1 MSKILM
7 KGNEAIA
14 QAAINAGCQCYF
26 GYPITPQ
33 NEIGEYMSSK
43 MIEIGRTYIS
53 AESELAAVNMLIGAG
68 STGTLAMTS
77 SSSCAIA
84 LMQEAISSMATAE
97 IPGVI
102 ISVMRA
108 GPGLGDIT
116 PSQADYFQ
124 SVKGG
129 GNGDYRTI
137 VLAPSTISEAVL
149 LTQKSF
155 YLAMKY
161 RNPTMLL
168 ADGILGQ
175 MMEPVEMPEG
185 NAFSTVNTDEWALD
199 GTGEGAQKRDGRSLM
214 SLHMGDDIL
223 EKLNHRIFKKYAQI
237 EEKEV
242 MYENYLCDDA
252 DIIITAFGTV
262 ARVAKSAVNTAR
274 ENGIKVGL
282 FRPITLWPFPSKEL
296 FAAAK
301 NAKCVLDIELNM
313 GQMIQDVKI
322 ALNGS
327 VPVKFFGKT
336 GGAIINSS
344 EIYNKILELSKE
356 KQYGTNL
363 AASI

>member
-137 VLAPSTISEAVL
+137 VLAPSTISETVL

-223 EKLNHRIFKKYAQI
+223 ERLNHRIFKKYAQI

-282 FRPITLWPFPSKEL
+282 FRPITLWPLPSKEL

>member
-1 MSKILM
+1 MSKVLM

-14 QAAINAGCQCYF
+14 QAAINAGCMCYF

-84 LMQEAISSMATAE
+84 LMQEGISSMATAE

-102 ISVMRA
+102 VSVMRA

-116 PSQADYFQ
+116 PSQADYTQ

-137 VLAPSTISEAVL
+137 VLAPSTINEAVI
-149 LTQKSF
+149 LTQKAF
-155 YLAMKY
+155 YLSMKY
-161 RNPTMLL
+161 RNPAMLL

-175 MMEPVEMPEG
+175 MMEPVEMPDG
-185 NAFSTVNTDEWALD
+185 NAFERVDTSQWSLS
-199 GTGEGAQKRDGRSLM
+199 GTGEYPNQRDGRSLM

-223 EKLNHRIFKKYAQI
+223 ERLNHRIFRKYSLI
-237 EEKEV
+237 EDNEV
-242 MYENYLCDDA
+242 MYEEYKCDDA
-252 DIIITAFGTV
+252 QILITAFGTV
-262 ARVAKSAVNTAR
+262 ARVAKSAVDAAR
-274 ENGIKVGL
+274 AKGIKVGL
-282 FRPITLWPFPSKEL
+282 FRPITLWPFP
-296 FAAAK
+296 AAQLNKCAADK
-301 NAKCVLDIELNM
+301 NVVLDIELNM
-313 GQMIQDVKI
+313 GQMLQDVKI
-322 ALNGS
+322 ALNGCTKT
-327 VPVKFFGKT
+327 VFFGKT
-336 GGAIINSS
+336 GGAIINSL
-344 EIYNKILELSKE
+344 EIFNKILELAKE
-356 KQYGTNL
+356 GQHERNTAK
-363 AASI
+363 SI

>member
-1 MSKILM
+1 MARVLM
-7 KGNEAIA
+7 KGNEAMA
-14 QAAINAGCQCYF
+14 QAAINAGCMCYF

-84 LMQEAISSMATAE
+84 LMQEGISSMATAE

-102 ISVMRA
+102 VSVMRA

-116 PSQADYFQ
+116 PSQADYTQ

-137 VLAPSTISEAVL
+137 VLAPSTINEAVI
-149 LTQKSF
+149 LTQKAF

-161 RNPTMLL
+161 RNPAMLL

-185 NAFSTVNTDEWALD
+185 NAFEHIDCSLWALD
-199 GTGEGAQKRDGRSLM
+199 GTGEDENARDGRSLM
-214 SLHMGDDIL
+214 SLHMGDNIL
-223 EKLNHRIFKKYAQI
+223 EKLNHRIFKKYALIQQN
-237 EEKEV
+237 ETMCEKY
-242 MYENYLCDDA
+242 MCDDA
-252 DIIITAFGTV
+252 DFIITAFGTV
-262 ARVAKSAVNTAR
+262 ARVAKSAVNMAR
-274 ENGIKVGL
+274 KQGIKVGL
-282 FRPITLWPFPSKEL
+282 FRPITLWPFPSDEL
-296 FAAAK
+296 FNCAK
-301 NAKCVLDIELNM
+301 GKKYVLDIELNM
-313 GQMIQDVKI
+313 GQMLQDVKI
-322 ALNGS
+322 ALNGCT
-327 VPVKFFGKT
+327 KTEFFGKT
-336 GGAIINSS
+336 GGAIINSV
-344 EIYNKILELSKE
+344 EILNKITEISKAG
-356 KQYGTNL
+356 QYETDL
-363 AASI
+363 TKSI

>member
-1 MSKILM
+1 
-7 KGNEAIA
+7 
-14 QAAINAGCQCYF
+14 
-26 GYPITPQ
+26 
-33 NEIGEYMSSK
+33 
-43 MIEIGRTYIS
+43 
-53 AESELAAVNMLIGAG
+53 
-68 STGTLAMTS
+68 
-77 SSSCAIA
+77 
-84 LMQEAISSMATAE
+84 
-97 IPGVI
+97 
-102 ISVMRA
+102 
-108 GPGLGDIT
+108 
-116 PSQADYFQ
+116 
-124 SVKGG
+124 
-129 GNGDYRTI
+129 
-137 VLAPSTISEAVL
+137 
-149 LTQKSF
+149 
-155 YLAMKY
+155 
-161 RNPTMLL
+161 
-168 ADGILGQ
+168 
-175 MMEPVEMPEG
+175 
-185 NAFSTVNTDEWALD
+185 
-199 GTGEGAQKRDGRSLM
+199 
-214 SLHMGDDIL
+214 
-223 EKLNHRIFKKYAQI
+223 
-237 EEKEV
+237 

>member
-223 EKLNHRIFKKYAQI
+223 ERLNHRIFKKYAQI

-327 VPVKFFGKT
+327 VPVEFFGKT

>member
-137 VLAPSTISEAVL
+137 VLAPSTINEAVL

-185 NAFSTVNTDEWALD
+185 NAFDKVDTSRWELD
-199 GTGEGAQKRDGRSLM
+199 GAKDRDGRSLM

-223 EKLNHRIFKKYAQI
+223 ERLNHRIFRKYAQI

-262 ARVAKSAVNTAR
+262 ARVAKSAVNAAR
-274 ENGIKVGL
+274 EKGIKVGL
-282 FRPITLWPFPSKEL
+282 FRPITLWPFPSREL

-301 NAKCVLDIELNM
+301 NKKCVLDIELNM

-327 VPVKFFGKT
+327 VPVEFFGKT

-363 AASI
+363 TASI

>member
-14 QAAINAGCQCYF
+14 QAAINAGCMCYF

-33 NEIGEYMSSK
+33 NEIGEFMSSK
-43 MIEIGRTYIS
+43 MIELGRTYIS

-102 ISVMRA
+102 VSVMRA

-137 VLAPSTISEAVL
+137 VLAPSTISEAVIL
-149 LTQKSF
+149 MQKAFWLS
-155 YLAMKY
+155 MKY
-161 RNPTMLL
+161 RNPAMLL

-185 NAFSTVNTDEWALD
+185 NAFGNIDNSSWSLN
-199 GTGEGAQKRDGRSLM
+199 GTGEGSNKRPSRSLM

-223 EKLNHRIFKKYAQI
+223 EKLNHRIFKKYAEI
-237 EEKEV
+237 EANEV
-242 MYENYLCDDA
+242 MYEEYMCQDA
-252 DIIITAFGTV
+252 EIIITAFGTV
-262 ARVAKSAVNTAR
+262 ARVAKSAVNHAR
-274 ENGIKVGL
+274 QKGIRVGL
-282 FRPITLWPFPSKEL
+282 FRPITLWPFPYKQL
-296 FAAAK
+296 KQCAQNKKF
-301 NAKCVLDIELNM
+301 VLDIELNM
-313 GQMIQDVKI
+313 GQMLQDVKI
-322 ALNGS
+322 GLNGCTK
-327 VPVKFFGKT
+327 VDFFGKT
-336 GGAIINSS
+336 GGAIINSL
-344 EIYNKILELSKE
+344 EIYNKILELTRE
-356 KQYGTNL
+356 GQYERNT
-363 AASI
+363 AKSI

>member
-137 VLAPSTISEAVL
+137 VLAPSTINEAVL

-185 NAFSTVNTDEWALD
+185 NAFSTIDTDEWALD

-223 EKLNHRIFKKYAQI
+223 ERLNHRIFKKYAQI

-262 ARVAKSAVNTAR
+262 ARVAKSAVNAAR
-274 ENGIKVGL
+274 EKGIKVGL

-296 FAAAK
+296 FATAK
-301 NAKCVLDIELNM
+301 NKKCVLDIELNM

-327 VPVKFFGKT
+327 VPVEFFGKT

-356 KQYGTNL
+356 KQYGTNF

>member
-1 MSKILM
+1 MSKVLM

-14 QAAINAGCQCYF
+14 QAAINAGCMCYF

-84 LMQEAISSMATAE
+84 LMQEGISSMATAE

-102 ISVMRA
+102 VSVMRA

-116 PSQADYFQ
+116 PSQADYTQ

-137 VLAPSTISEAVL
+137 VLAPSTINEAVI
-149 LTQKSF
+149 LTQKAF
-155 YLAMKY
+155 YLSMKY
-161 RNPTMLL
+161 RNPAMLL

-175 MMEPVEMPEG
+175 MMEPVEMPQG
-185 NAFSTVNTDEWALD
+185 NAFERVDTSDWALD
-199 GTGEGAQKRDGRSLM
+199 GIGEGVDERTARSLM
-214 SLHMGDDIL
+214 SLHMGDDVL
-223 EKLNHRIFKKYAQI
+223 ERLNHRIFKKYAQI
-237 EEKEV
+237 ESREI
-242 MYENYLCDDA
+242 MYENYMCDDA
-252 DIIITAFGTV
+252 QIIITAFGTV

-274 ENGIKVGL
+274 QNGIKVGL
-282 FRPITLWPFPSKEL
+282 FRPITLWPFPYNEL
-296 FAAAK
+296 STLARGK
-301 NAKCVLDIELNM
+301 KYVLDVELNM
-313 GQMIQDVKI
+313 GQMLQDVKI
-322 ALNGS
+322 ALNGCCETE
-327 VPVKFFGKT
+327 FFGKV
-336 GGAIINSS
+336 GGAIINSL
-344 EIYNKILELSKE
+344 EIYNKIIELTREGQHERHTAK
-356 KQYGTNL
+356 
-363 AASI
+363 SI

>member
-1 MSKILM
+1 MPKILM

-129 GNGDYRTI
+129 GNGDYRTV

-149 LTQKSF
+149 LTQRAF

-161 RNPTMLL
+161 RNPVMLL

-185 NAFSTVNTDEWALD
+185 SAFDKVDTTSWALD
-199 GTGEGAQKRDGRSLM
+199 GIGA
-214 SLHMGDDIL
+214 
-223 EKLNHRIFKKYAQI
+223 A
-237 EEKEV
+237 
-242 MYENYLCDDA
+242 
-252 DIIITAFGTV
+252 
-262 ARVAKSAVNTAR
+262 
-274 ENGIKVGL
+274 
-282 FRPITLWPFPSKEL
+282 
-296 FAAAK
+296 
-301 NAKCVLDIELNM
+301 
-313 GQMIQDVKI
+313 
-322 ALNGS
+322 
-327 VPVKFFGKT
+327 
-336 GGAIINSS
+336 GAWDSCR
-344 EIYNKILELSKE
+344 
-356 KQYGTNL
+356 GWC
-363 AASI
+363 

>member
-14 QAAINAGCQCYF
+14 QAAINAGCMCYF

-33 NEIGEYMSSK
+33 NEIGEFMSYK
-43 MIEIGRTYIS
+43 MPEIGRTYIS

-84 LMQEAISSMATAE
+84 LMQEAISSMATAQ

-137 VLAPSTISEAVL
+137 VLAPSTINESVM
-149 LTQKSF
+149 LTQKAF
-155 YLAMKY
+155 YLSMKY
-161 RNPTMLL
+161 RNPAMLL

-175 MMEPVEMPEG
+175 MMEPVDMPTG
-185 NAFSTVNTDEWALD
+185 NAFDKVPTNDWSLN
-199 GTGEGAQKRDGRSLM
+199 GIGEDSEKRNARSLM

-223 EKLNHRIFKKYAQI
+223 EKLNHLIFKKY
-237 EEKEV
+237 EKIQENEV
-242 MYENYLCDDA
+242 MYEKYLCDDA

-262 ARVAKSAVNTAR
+262 ARVAKSAVLSAR
-274 ENGIKVGL
+274 QNGVKAGL
-282 FRPITLWPFPSKEL
+282 FRPITLWPFPESEL
-296 FAAAK
+296 YSTAIGK
-301 NAKCVLDIELNM
+301 KCILDIELNM
-313 GQMIQDVKI
+313 GQMLQDVKI
-322 ALNGS
+322 AVNGKT
-327 VPVKFFGKT
+327 PIKFFGKT
-336 GGAIINSS
+336 GGAIINSV
-344 EIYNKILELSKE
+344 EILNKIMEISKE
-356 KQYGTNL
+356 KQNETNL
-363 AASI
+363 TKSV

>member
-223 EKLNHRIFKKYAQI
+223 ERLNHRIFKKYAQI

-242 MYENYLCDDA
+242 MYENYLCNDA

>member
-223 EKLNHRIFKKYAQI
+223 ERLNHRIFKKYAQI

-356 KQYGTNL
+356 KQYGTNF

>member
-1 MSKILM
+1 MTKTLM
-7 KGNEAIA
+7 KGNKAIA
-14 QAAINAGCQCYF
+14 QAAINAGCMCYF

-33 NEIGEYMSSK
+33 NEIGEFMSSK
-43 MIEIGRTYIS
+43 MPEIGRTYIS

-84 LMQEAISSMATAE
+84 LMQEAISSMATAQ

-137 VLAPSTISEAVL
+137 VLAPSTINEAVM
-149 LTQKSF
+149 LTQKAF
-155 YLAMKY
+155 YLSMKY
-161 RNPTMLL
+161 RNPAMLL

-185 NAFSTVNTDEWALD
+185 NAFETIDTQDWALD
-199 GTGEGAQKRDGRSLM
+199 GIGEGEKQREARSLM
-214 SLHMGDDIL
+214 SLHMGDNIL
-223 EKLNHRIFKKYAQI
+223 EKLNHAIFQKYAQI
-237 EEKEV
+237 EQNEV
-242 MYENYLCDDA
+242 MFENYMCDDA

-262 ARVAKSAVNTAR
+262 ARVAKSAVNAAR
-274 ENGIKVGL
+274 QNGIKVGL
-282 FRPITLWPFPSKEL
+282 FRPITLWPFPEKEL
-296 FAAAK
+296 HKAAAGK
-301 NAKCVLDIELNM
+301 KCILDIELNM
-313 GQMIQDVKI
+313 GQMLQDVKI
-322 ALNGS
+322 ALNGAA
-327 VPVKFFGKT
+327 PVEFFGKT
-336 GGAIINSS
+336 GGAIINSV
-344 EIYNKILELSKE
+344 EILNKITELSKE
-356 KQYGTNL
+356 KEYGT
-363 AASI
+363 SPTKSF

>member
-223 EKLNHRIFKKYAQI
+223 ERLNHRIFKKYAQI